1 MWRKVW
7 FKRYVG
13 IIVEG
18 SVEEGGIWGRGGGN
32 IFLFVIMYD
41 IFVLYMVV

>member
-1 MWRKVW
+1 M
-7 FKRYVG
+7 
-13 IIVEG
+13 EG
-18 SVEEGGIWGRGGGN
+18 SVEEGEIWGRGGGN